1 MKAIKQKSGI
11 FGIMLTVIIL
21 CAASC
26 TKHDDG
32 NSNGTAIIGTYN
44 GYDYVD
50 LGLPSGTLWATCN
63 VGASTPEDYG
73 GYYAWGETTTKNVYS
88 WLTTYKWCNS
98 SSTSLTKYCNKSNF
112 GYNGYTD
119 NLTVL
124 LPEDDAATANWGSGW
139 CTPTGDDWYELK
151 RNTTNTWTTR
161 NGVNGLLLKAKNG
174 GTLFLPAAGHRWE
187 DGLIETD
194 MGCYW
199 SSTLGIESPRCAA
212 HYYFNSTSFSGS
224 YFGERNYGK
233 SVRPVLRK

>member
-1 MKAIKQKSGI
+1 
-11 FGIMLTVIIL
+11 MLLAVVML

-26 TKHDDG
+26 AKPDDD
-32 NSNGTAIIGTYN
+32 NSNGTATIGSYN
-44 GYDYVD
+44 GYEYID

-63 VGASTPEDYG
+63 VGASNPEDHG

-88 WLTTYKWCNS
+88 WLTTYKWCNG

-124 LPEDDAATANWGSGW
+124 LPEDDAATANWGLGW
-139 CTPTGDDWYELK
+139 CTPTVDDWYELR
-151 RNTTNTWTTR
+151 RNTTNTWTAQ

-174 GTLFLPAAGHRWE
+174 GTLFLPAAGHRWGDE
-187 DGLIETD
+187 LIEPGC
-194 MGCYW
+194 GCYW
-199 SSTLGIESPRCAA
+199 SSTLGIESPRCAG
-212 HYYFNSTSFSGS
+212 HEFFNSSQFVGS

-233 SVRPVLRK
+233 SVRPVLKK